1 MKIKNKKNTANYV
14 NFKDNG
20 IPMKIMIPGGQTVDI
35 PSLNDVSQIF
45 NSGDFKRGF
54 FEVVNETAVIAVAE
68 VAPDK
73 KASSTKKSKTED
85 SLDKVEKEVKNYTDN
100 EE

>member
-1 MKIKNKKNTANYV
+1 
-14 NFKDNG
+14 
-20 IPMKIMIPGGQTVDI
+20 MKIMIAGGKTVDI
-35 PSLNDVSQIF
+35 PALTNVSQIF

-54 FEVVNETAVIAVAE
+54 FEVVNETTVIAVAE
-68 VAPDK
+68 TTPEK
-73 KASSTKKSKTED
+73 KASTKKAKTED

>member
-20 IPMKIMIPGGQTVDI
+20 IPMKIMIAGGKTVDI
-35 PSLNDVSQIF
+35 PALTNVSQII
-45 NSGDFKRGF
+45 NIGDFNRGF
-54 FEVVNETAVIAVAE
+54 FEVVNETTVIAAVE
-68 VAPDK
+68 TTTEK
-73 KASSTKKSKTED
+73 KTSTKKSKTED
-85 SLDKVEKEVKNYTDN
+85 SLEKVEKEVKNYTDN

>member
-14 NFKDNG
+14 NYKDNG
-20 IPMKIMIPGGQTVDI
+20 LPMKVMIAGGQTVDI
-35 PSLNDVSQIF
+35 PGLNNVSQIF

-54 FEVVNETAVIAVAE
+54 FEVVNETTVIADVE
-68 VAPDK
+68 VAPK
-73 KASSTKKSKTED
+73 KKSSTKKSKTED

>member
-20 IPMKIMIPGGQTVDI
+20 IPVKIMIAGGQTLDI
-35 PSLNDVSQIF
+35 PALTNASQIF

-54 FEVVNETAVIAVAE
+54 FEVVSETTTIAVSETAPE
-68 VAPDK
+68 K
-73 KASSTKKSKTED
+73 KASTKKVKTED